1 VCSPSAGRACRPGDH
16 VVPTLARVQILW
28 WLAPPVVATVLA
40 MVWVAWLGR
49 SGRGEVDREVAVRRM
64 SEALSRP
71 AKPTRPGPGTRPRTA
86 QPGERSTGVAV
97 RVSRRT
103 TDESH
108 GRTRRAS

>member
-1 VCSPSAGRACRPGDH
+1 
-16 VVPTLARVQILW
+16 VQILW

-49 SGRGEVDREVAVRRM
+49 DGRGQVDREVAVRRL

-71 AKPTRPGPGTRPRTA
+71 ARPTKQGRTTPARPAPR
-86 QPGERSTGVAV
+86 GERSTGVAV
-97 RVSRRT
+97 RPSSRPA
-103 TDESH
+103 DNGH